1 MLVGQA
7 TTIKRETQIVKKQTI
22 LAMCIGAGMT
32 AGLTAGNVG
41 PDVVGYYIAASI
53 NELGSIDG
61 IGGYAIGT
69 TSCNFGDEVANW
81 YSGTNQTPLI
91 GQNAY
96 RYHNGRFEQIGLSWL
111 KHSFC
116 ALSEPGCGN
125 CQPTDCSTLG
135 IGCADTYGAGLNTN
149 PGGPRS
155 DANAFSGYYDYPF
168 NVSPSGPSALRG
180 NLQIKDADLEP
191 ANFPGARYFF
201 EGYYMSPDD
210 AAAGNHA
217 NNASWREF
225 GTSGPGNVWTIGSTQ
240 VEIPAI
246 RVWKTIDPSVD
257 MNDAHVPSDGHFI
270 VGAKASDL
278 GNGMWHYEYA
288 VWNHNSHACAGSVS
302 MFMPPG
308 ATVQNVGFN
317 DVDYHSGE
325 VHDSTDWTVEVLP
338 GSITWS
344 TTPYSTNPNANAIRW
359 ATMYNF
365 RFDCNVAPATD
376 SEVVI
381 GTFRPGYAATVT
393 VTTVGPPMEKVDP
406 CDLPLGPCPEDI
418 NGDYTV
424 NVKDILVVLGD
435 FGTCGD
441 GTFRP
446 AGDVTGDCC
455 TNVNDLLSVI
465 GNYGMD
471 CAPLGA
477 CCTDDGDCS
486 MASASNC
493 AADNGAWHGENSTCG
508 WITCLQPG
516 ACCMSETEC
525 VQLQGDDCLAAG
537 GSFRGEAV
545 VCADVDCAQAAFN
558 DLCQD
563 AWLVGV
569 GSHAF
574 NTNEATNSG
583 FGEPDEGQCSG
594 TYLDWD
600 GSPDVWFKTIAASSG
615 NLTISLCDPAS
626 YDTSLVLY
634 QGTNCD
640 NLSQVACSGDT
651 NVESGCQA
659 YYSGIYDHPVTAGET
674 YYIRIGGWL
683 AATGSGTMHLGMD

>member
-1 MLVGQA
+1 MHARTLTGWG
-7 TTIKRETQIVKKQTI
+7 
-22 LAMCIGAGMT
+22 LAIGAGFTCGVT
-32 AGLTAGNVG
+32 AGDIG
-41 PDVVGYYIAASI
+41 PDVVAFYVANSI
-53 NELGSIDG
+53 NELGSIGG

-69 TSCNFGDEVANW
+69 TSCNYGDEVANW

-96 RYHNGRFEQIGLSWL
+96 RYHQGRFEQIGLSWL

-116 ALSEPGCGN
+116 ALSEGGCGD

-155 DANAFSGYYDYPF
+155 DANAWSGYYDYPF

-180 NLQIKDADLEP
+180 NLQIKDSDLEP

-225 GTSGPGNVWTIGSTQ
+225 ETNGPGNVWAIGSTN

-246 RVWKTIDPSVD
+246 RVWKDIDPSVD
-257 MNDAHVPSDGHFI
+257 MNDVHVPNDGHFI

-288 VWNHNSHACAGSVS
+288 VWNHNSHACAGGFSI
-302 MFMPPG
+302 FMPPG

-325 VHDSTDWTVEVLP
+325 VHDSTDWDVAVEP

-344 TTPYSTNPNANAIRW
+344 TAPYSANPNANAIRW

-365 RFDCNVAPATD
+365 RFDCNVAPSNE
-376 SEVVI
+376 SEVSI
-381 GTFRPGYAATVT
+381 RTFRPGYPTSV
-393 VTTVGPPMEKVDP
+393 VFNTVGPPMEKVDP
-406 CDLPLGPCPEDI
+406 CDLPLGECPADV
-418 NGDYTV
+418 NNDHAV

-446 AGDVTGDCC
+446 DGDVTDDCC
-455 TNVNDLLSVI
+455 VDVNDILALI
-465 GNYGMD
+465 GDFGMD
-471 CAPLGA
+471 CSPTGA
-477 CCTDDGDCS
+477 CCTDDG
-486 MASASNC
+486 AC
-493 AADNGAWHGENSTCG
+493 AMTSEALCAGTWHGPDSTCA
-508 WITCLQPG
+508 WVACPQPG
-516 ACCMSETEC
+516 ACCLNETDC
-525 VQLQGDDCLAAG
+525 VTMQGADCVDLG
-537 GSFRGEAV
+537 GSFRGEGV
-545 VCADVDCAQAAFN
+545 ECVNVDCAQAELN
-558 DLCQD
+558 DTCID
-563 AWLVGV
+563 AWTAGP
-569 GSHAF
+569 GEHEFS
-574 NTNEATNSG
+574 TNQATDSG
-583 FGEPDEGQCSG
+583 FGEPDESQCSG

-600 GSPDVWFKTIAASSG
+600 GSPDVWFKTTASSSG
-615 NLTISLCDPAS
+615 LMTVSLCDPSS

-634 QGTNCD
+634 EGGYCD
-640 NLSQVACSGDT
+640 DLIQIACNGDT
-651 NVESGCQA
+651 SVESGCQA
-659 YYSGIYDHPVTAGET
+659 YYSGIYDHPVTAGNT

-683 AATGSGTMHLGMD
+683 ADTGSGTMRLEID